1 MSQLD
6 LSQRRALLAR
16 SWLLQQLAT
25 EQLDELA
32 TRCVTQRFPADAT
45 IFERGDPGNSL
56 MAVVSGRVNITVT
69 LAEGRE
75 LVLNVMRPL
84 DFFGEI
90 AVLDGKE
97 RTASATALEVTEL
110 LIVRARDLLPLIRK
124 NADVSFR
131 LIELLCG
138 RLRAT
143 SRQVEEMQFHGLE
156 TRLARCIV
164 QLAAS
169 DGVAI
174 ARGRRINV
182 KLSQSEIA
190 RLVGASREN
199 VSRQLAE
206 WQREGW
212 ISREGRFLVLHAE
225 EELAALADED

>member
-6 LSQRRALLAR
+6 LAQRRALLAR
-16 SWLLQQLAT
+16 SWLLQQLT
-25 EQLDELA
+25 PEQLDELA
-32 TRCVTQRFPADAT
+32 TRSVTQRYPANGT
-45 IFERGDPGNSL
+45 IFERGDPGNSV
-56 MAVVSGRVNITVT
+56 MAVVTGRVNITVT
-69 LAEGRE
+69 SAEGRE

-84 DFFGEI
+84 DVFGEI

-97 RTASATALEVTEL
+97 RTASATALVATEL
-110 LIVRARDLLPLIRK
+110 LIVRARDLLPLIK
-124 NADVSFR
+124 QNPDVSFR

-156 TRLARCIV
+156 TRLARCV
-164 QLAAS
+164 LQLAAS
-169 DGVAI
+169 DGVATP
-174 ARGRRINV
+174 RGRRINV

-199 VSRQLAE
+199 VNRQLAE

-212 ISREGRFLVLHAE
+212 ISRDGRFLVLHAE
-225 EELAALADED
+225 EELASLAEAE